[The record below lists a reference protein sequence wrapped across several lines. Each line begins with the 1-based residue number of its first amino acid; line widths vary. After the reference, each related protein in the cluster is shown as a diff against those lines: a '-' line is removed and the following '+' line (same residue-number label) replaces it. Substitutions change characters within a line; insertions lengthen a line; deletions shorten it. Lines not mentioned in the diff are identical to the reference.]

1 MKPPPSRFCLGFAFS
16 ASLAASTLAAQDSV
30 GARVLAAEDR
40 RFAAMIH
47 ADTAALRT
55 LLADDV
61 AYTHTTGSKQ
71 DKIAFLRSL
80 GSGELRYTS
89 IEPTERAVSLMG
101 RDGAVVVGRSN
112 MKVEA
117 GGQLRVFSIRYLAV
131 YRREANRW
139 QLLAW
144 QSTLLPS

>member
-1 MKPPPSRFCLGFAFS
+1 MSRFCLAVALS
-16 ASLAASTLAAQDSV
+16 VSLAGSTLAAQDSV
-30 GARVLAAEDR
+30 EAHVLAAEDR
-40 RFAAMIH
+40 RFAAMVH
-47 ADTAALRT
+47 ADTTALRI
-55 LLADDV
+55 LLADDL

-71 DKIAFLRSL
+71 DKTAFLRSL

-89 IEPTERAVSLMG
+89 IEPTERAVRLMG

-117 GGQLRVFSIRYLAV
+117 GGQLRIFSIRYVAV
-131 YRREANRW
+131 YRREVNGW

-144 QSTLLPS
+144 QSTLMSS

>member
-1 MKPPPSRFCLGFAFS
+1 MTRGRLGVAFAFS
-16 ASLAASTLAAQDSV
+16 LSLACSTLAAQDSV
-30 GARVLAAEDR
+30 EARVLAAEDR

-55 LLADDV
+55 LLADDL

-71 DKIAFLRSL
+71 DKAAFLGSL

-89 IEPTERAVSLMG
+89 IEPTERAVSLLG

-112 MKVEA
+112 MKVQA

-131 YRREANRW
+131 YRREASAW

>member
-1 MKPPPSRFCLGFAFS
+1 VTRLCLGVAFS
-16 ASLAASTLAAQDSV
+16 LSLACSTLAAQDSV
-30 GARVLAAEDR
+30 EARVLAAEDL

-55 LLADDV
+55 LLADDL

-71 DKIAFLRSL
+71 DKTAFLRSL
-80 GSGELRYTS
+80 GSRELRYTS
-89 IEPTERAVSLMG
+89 IEPTERAVRLLG
-101 RDGAVVVGRSN
+101 RDGAVIVGRSN
-112 MKVEA
+112 MKVQA

-131 YRREANRW
+131 YRREANGW

>member
-1 MKPPPSRFCLGFAFS
+1 MTRLCLGVAFS
-16 ASLAASTLAAQDSV
+16 LSLACATLAAQDSV
-30 GARVLAAEDR
+30 EARVLAAEDL

-55 LLADDV
+55 LLADDL

-71 DKIAFLRSL
+71 DKTAFLRSL

-89 IEPTERAVSLMG
+89 IEPTERGVRLLG
-101 RDGAVVVGRSN
+101 RDGAVIVGRSN
-112 MKVEA
+112 MKVQA

-131 YRREANRW
+131 YRRETNGW

-144 QSTLLPS
+144 QSILLPS

>member
-1 MKPPPSRFCLGFAFS
+1 MSRFCLAVAFS
-16 ASLAASTLAAQDSV
+16 VSLAASTLAAQDSV

-55 LLADDV
+55 LLADDL

-71 DKIAFLRSL
+71 DKTAFLRSL

-101 RDGAVVVGRSN
+101 GAGAVVVGRSN

>member
-1 MKPPPSRFCLGFAFS
+1 M
-16 ASLAASTLAAQDSV
+16 SLAYAPIITSLLILSLAGSAVAAQNRTTAS
-30 GARVLAAEDR
+30 VLAAEDR
-40 RFAAMIH
+40 RFIAMLH
-47 ADTAALRT
+47 ADTTALRA
-55 LLADDV
+55 LLADSL
-61 AYTHTTGSKQ
+61 AYTHTTGTKQ
-71 DKIAFLRSL
+71 DKDAFLCSL
-80 GSGELRYTS
+80 GSGELRYLS
-89 IEPTERAVSLMG
+89 IEPTDRVVRLMG

-117 GGQLRVFSIRYLAV
+117 GGQLRAFTIRYLAV

>member
-1 MKPPPSRFCLGFAFS
+1 VTRLCLGVAFS
-16 ASLAASTLAAQDSV
+16 LSLACSTLAAQDSV
-30 GARVLAAEDR
+30 EAGVLAAEDL
-40 RFAAMIH
+40 RFAAMIR

-55 LLADDV
+55 LLADDL

-71 DKIAFLRSL
+71 DKAAFLRSL
-80 GSGELRYTS
+80 GSSELRYTS
-89 IEPTERAVSLMG
+89 VEPTERVVRLLG
-101 RDGAVVVGRSN
+101 RDGAVIVGRSN
-112 MKVEA
+112 MKVQA

-131 YRREANRW
+131 YRREANGW

>member
-1 MKPPPSRFCLGFAFS
+1 MSRFCLAVALSVSF
-16 ASLAASTLAAQDSV
+16 AASTLAGQDSV
-30 GARVLAAEDR
+30 AARVLAAEDR
-40 RFAAMIH
+40 RFAAMLD

-55 LLADDV
+55 LLADDL

-71 DKIAFLRSL
+71 DKTALLRSL

-89 IEPTERAVSLMG
+89 IEPGERAVRLMG
-101 RDGAVVVGRSN
+101 GDGAVVVGRSN
-112 MKVEA
+112 MKVEV
-117 GGQLRVFSIRYLAV
+117 GGQLRAFSIRYLAV

>member
-1 MKPPPSRFCLGFAFS
+1 VTRLCLGVAFS
-16 ASLAASTLAAQDSV
+16 LSLASSTLAAQDSV
-30 GARVLAAEDR
+30 EARVLAAEDL
-40 RFAAMIH
+40 RFAAMIR

-55 LLADDV
+55 LLADDL

-71 DKIAFLRSL
+71 DKTAFLRSL
-80 GSGELRYTS
+80 GSRELRYTS
-89 IEPTERAVSLMG
+89 IEPTERAVRLLG
-101 RDGAVVVGRSN
+101 RDGAVIVGRSN
-112 MKVEA
+112 MKVQA

-131 YRREANRW
+131 YRREANGW